1 MVTTEADAQFISV
14 IDTLPQAALAVVEPT
29 DIIINADITEPIRE
43 KLRFEVIVIEKSLSN
58 HELEIRSLPI
68 SRVGSIEKQ
77 TVTSFK

>member
-14 IDTLPQAALAVVEPT
+14 IDTFPQAALAVVEPI

-43 KLRFEVIVIEKSLSN
+43 KLRFEIVVIEKSLSN

-68 SRVGSIEKQ
+68 SHVVLSKNKL
-77 TVTSFK
+77 FKSVK